1 MSNPELGGCTSEGE
15 KLQCICNF
23 CLNAG
28 FSEANARKEGPSPGK
43 QAEMKA
49 ILLEMFIHCF

>member
-1 MSNPELGGCTSEGE
+1 MHRCSLH
-15 KLQCICNF
+15 F

-49 ILLEMFIHCF
+49 ILLEMFIHSF